1 MAYPKAHRSS
11 AKKSFITRFY
21 YLRLNYEMVVLDS
34 SWDLMV
40 RKKVCFNL
48 YYDQAVSWGAEV
60 QVDEIS
66 RFICATSLKN
76 NIRLP
81 R

>member
-1 MAYPKAHRSS
+1 
-11 AKKSFITRFY
+11 
-21 YLRLNYEMVVLDS
+21 MVVLDS

-40 RKKVCFNL
+40 RKKVGFNL

-66 RFICATSLKN
+66 RFICATSLKS

>member
-1 MAYPKAHRSS
+1 
-11 AKKSFITRFY
+11 
-21 YLRLNYEMVVLDS
+21 MVVLDS

-40 RKKVCFNL
+40 RKKVYFNL

>member
-1 MAYPKAHRSS
+1 
-11 AKKSFITRFY
+11 
-21 YLRLNYEMVVLDS
+21 MVVLDS

-48 YYDQAVSWGAEV
+48 YYDQAVSWGVEV
-60 QVDEIS
+60 QADEIS

>member
-1 MAYPKAHRSS
+1 
-11 AKKSFITRFY
+11 
-21 YLRLNYEMVVLDS
+21 MVVLDS
-34 SWDLMV
+34 SRDLMV

-81 R
+81 RWGSVAQIQSAYASNPRVAQEREEEK

>member
-1 MAYPKAHRSS
+1 
-11 AKKSFITRFY
+11 
-21 YLRLNYEMVVLDS
+21 MVVLDS

-48 YYDQAVSWGAEV
+48 YYDQVVSWGVEV

-81 R
+81 RCGSVAQIQSAYASNPRVAQ